1 MQEEAVSFFL
11 YLLLSHYLTYFTG
24 IETKTENVLYHFK
37 LISISCLDI
46 SHSYVF
52 ILCHCCLLS
61 WRRYLDTTVSK
72 KSSTH
77 YVISAQEI
85 LNPIVNLFIISLFTM
100 RSFFTGCHQSPIQR
114 NVSVQK
120 LPVRPPQKSRIY
132 HMHSDPRYPLR
143 REPKQMLSSQYSI
156 ERLHT
161 NQFQ

>member
-1 MQEEAVSFFL
+1 MGEYSTISSFINRKKRIFSTVFMCNINHQQVNKMFLFPGVVGLMFFL

-77 YVISAQEI
+77 YFISAQEI

-100 RSFFTGCHQSPIQR
+100 RSFFTGCHQSPI
-114 NVSVQK
+114 
-120 LPVRPPQKSRIY
+120 
-132 HMHSDPRYPLR
+132 
-143 REPKQMLSSQYSI
+143 
-156 ERLHT
+156 
-161 NQFQ
+161 